1 LIAAAEHLPASGDA
15 VPLKSGFLVEVH
27 HLRCGFQA
35 NALNVAKGLQGV
47 LPEATANSLTPILWL
62 HHKQADEGVA
72 GAVGDGGD
80 ASHWH
85 VVLPGQPDPLTVGVG
100 VDLDVAHS
108 WSEIL
113 FTGDSC
119 DYIKIGWRERFDLQ
133 HRQSGEGSAT

>member
-1 LIAAAEHLPASGDA
+1 M
-15 VPLKSGFLVEVH
+15 KSGVFVEAH
-27 HLRCGFQA
+27 HLDCRLQA
-35 NALNVAKGLQGV
+35 NALHAAEVFQGV
-47 LPEATANSLTPILWL
+47 LPEATANSLTPMLWL

-80 ASHWH
+80 AAHWH

-113 FTGDSC
+113 FTGHLGD
-119 DYIKIGWRERFDLQ
+119 DVEIGWRERFDLQ